1 MKKGY
6 YIFPCGY
13 ESTTKEYSGVLKK
26 IEMQC
31 AELRKYFDVDY
42 KLIFEKSPKA
52 NIEKIIRRLPWVSAN
67 RDYDGLIEEF
77 DDPAFV
83 YIRRVTADKKF
94 VAFLRKIKKKYPS
107 CKIIEEIYSYPYEAD
122 EYQRFIDKPSLW
134 KDRHYRK
141 QLKLYVDRFV
151 TYSDDKEIFGVKTI
165 NQMNGIN
172 VNSIPRIKRKDEKK
186 DTLDLI
192 FVGYMQKHHGLERI
206 IQGLRDYYNDNKQKR
221 IVIVHLVGE
230 GPEIALYKELTGK
243 YNLSSKVIFHGKK
256 YGEELDAVYD
266 MCDVGISSLGFYKIN
281 IQVSSALKS
290 REYLA
295 KGMPMINGNPTDVF
309 EKYDC
314 DFYKEFPNN
323 DSPIDIDSVVAWYYA
338 LLEKYENAEK
348 LSIAIRQYALEHIDN
363 SVTIKP
369 VRDFIGD

>member
-26 IEMQC
+26 IDMQC
-31 AELRKYFDVDY
+31 TELRKYYDVDY
-42 KLIFEKSPKA
+42 KLIFEKKPKA
-52 NIEKIIRRLPWVSAN
+52 KIVKVIRRLPWVSAN
-67 RDYDGLIEEF
+67 RDYDRLIEEF
-77 DDPAFV
+77 DNPAFV
-83 YIRRVTADKKF
+83 YIRRVTADKCF
-94 VAFLRKIKKKYPS
+94 IAFLRKIKEKYPN

-122 EYQRFIDKPSLW
+122 EYRRLIDKPNLW
-134 KDRHYRK
+134 KDRYYRK
-141 QLKLYVDRFV
+141 QLKLYVDRLA
-151 TYSDDKEIFGVKTI
+151 TYSDDKEIFGIKTI

-172 VNSIPRIKRKDEKK
+172 VNSIPRIRRNEEKK
-186 DTLDLI
+186 ETLDLI

-206 IQGLRDYYNDNKQKR
+206 IRGLRDYYNCDIQKR
-221 IVIVHLVGE
+221 VVIAHLVGD
-230 GPEIALYKELTGK
+230 GPETAFYRELTEK
-243 YNLSSKVIFHGKK
+243 YNLSSKVIFHGKM
-256 YGEELDAVYD
+256 YGEELDRIYD
-266 MCDVGISSLGFYKIN
+266 MCDIGISSLGFYKIN

-309 EKYDC
+309 EQYDC

-323 DSPIDIDSVVAWYYA
+323 DSFIDIDSVVSWYST
-338 LLEKYENAEK
+338 LLEKYGTTEK

-363 SVTIKP
+363 SITIKP
-369 VRDFIGD
+369 IRNYIGD